1 MISLLGSRRAVN
13 HFNIRVPNIRKE
25 FFFEAISAL
34 LGLPSAGMLFL
45 GIHEC
50 LLCSEVLNVEPHHS
64 GLICFHVAPISIP
77 LVVNILRIMTLI
89 LFLQCACEVN
99 EPAHILLGDD
109 LFGRHAAKKKR
120 AMWTPKW
127 CLKSGPRF
135 GAREKKKQFGGPR
148 NGVQILHP
156 ILGSTLPII
165 FREVTPEKLT
175 F

>member
-1 MISLLGSRRAVN
+1 MAEDARKPRDQTHRREVFDTFL
-13 HFNIRVPNIRKE
+13 H
-25 FFFEAISAL
+25 
-34 LGLPSAGMLFL
+34 LFSQV
-45 GIHEC
+45 GE
-50 LLCSEVLNVEPHHS
+50 
-64 GLICFHVAPISIP
+64 
-77 LVVNILRIMTLI
+77 

>member
-1 MISLLGSRRAVN
+1 MTRPTL
-13 HFNIRVPNIRKE
+13 VPATTPLSWIKPLSWDPKMR
-25 FFFEAISAL
+25 
-34 LGLPSAGMLFL
+34 
-45 GIHEC
+45 
-50 LLCSEVLNVEPHHS
+50 SEKRTKNQHPEQGP
-64 GLICFHVAPISIP
+64 PQ
-77 LVVNILRIMTLI
+77 
-89 LFLQCACEVN
+89 FLQCACEVN